1 MWRIKAPVA
10 PTAAAVCLPAFF
22 VPRGLSRLASAADS
36 AAHRAV
42 APVALL
48 VVEQVVHSMA
58 GRAAV
63 ERVAV
68 REPFPPAEPPAVG
81 ESFPPAAERLAV
93 RESFLPAAVPLAAG
107 ESFPPAAERLAVRES
122 FLPAAVRLAARES
135 FPPAAE
141 PPAVRESCRPAA
153 VPKKAARCELVEAY
167 RLAHSPPARWRAC
180 SLARSTAARW
190 PAA

>member
-63 ERVAV
+63 ERLAV
-68 REPFPPAEPPAVG
+68 R

-93 RESFLPAAVPLAAG
+93 RESFLPAA
-107 ESFPPAAERLAVRES
+107 ERLAVRES
-122 FLPAAVRLAARES
+122 FPLAAVRLAVRES

-153 VPKKAARCELVEAY
+153 VAKKAARCELFEAY

>member
-68 REPFPPAEPPAVG
+68 REPFLPAAVRLAVR

-93 RESFLPAAVPLAAG
+93 RESFLL
-107 ESFPPAAERLAVRES
+107 AAERLAVRES
-122 FLPAAVRLAARES
+122 YLLAAVRLAVRES

-153 VPKKAARCELVEAY
+153 VAKKAARCELVEAY